1 MSGGLTTN
9 ASMSNCDIAYRI
21 ECIVR
26 IRMSPT
32 HSTFSPSS
40 RPLDRQ
46 IVYRSVST
54 WVGCSP
60 QPSPQ
65 LMTGTEAQRAA
76 SAGAPCW

>member
-1 MSGGLTTN
+1 MHFSVLSTSRYCVFRSSSSALNSGSRDMSGGLTTN

-40 RPLDRQ
+40 LPLDSQ
-46 IVYRSVST
+46 IV
-54 WVGCSP
+54 
-60 QPSPQ
+60 
-65 LMTGTEAQRAA
+65 
-76 SAGAPCW
+76 